1 MPQRIEQTDDL
12 VNHLTGD
19 VMGIGDGM
27 KDIINRKV
35 DVQLTELAMA
45 NYISAVMTA
54 FLARWEGEIVPEW
67 SSIFS
72 RLEETA
78 LGTNKAVAC
87 QSANQTLNVG
97 MPV

>member
-12 VNHLTGD
+12 VNHLTGE
-19 VMGIGDGM
+19 VMGIGDAM
-27 KDIINRKV
+27 KAINQRV
-35 DVQLTELAMA
+35 DGQLTELMAA

-67 SSIFS
+67 NAILG

-78 LGTNKAVAC
+78 MGTNKAVAC
-87 QSANQTLNVG
+87 QAANQTLNVG